1 MAYRLRPQEA
11 VTQGLRRLAKKE
23 LRAARDELRRAT
35 PPRDEAIHEA
45 RKSVKKVRAILEL
58 IEVDGGRAAAGCSK
72 RLRTVNRT
80 LSGLRDADAM
90 VNVLT
95 TLRGK
100 NAHVLDEHTFARIR
114 RRLLSHKQAAIEAAE
129 REGAWKKVDREL
141 RSLRRDT
148 KRWRPSHRR
157 FGAFARSI
165 RLSHRRGR
173 KTMVLARK
181 SQRAAD
187 FHAWRKRMKALWYE
201 LRLVERA
208 GRAVRQNVA
217 VLHRAETWLGEDHNL
232 EVLCTELSKDV
243 SVCGGAVDFDRLRLA
258 ADRYQCQL
266 REKAVAATKRIYG
279 RKSGV
284 YVRGIKR
291 AWQTWQRHRR
301 TRRTQRPRRRAA

>member
-58 IEVDGGRAAAGCSK
+58 IEVDRGRAVAGCSK

-141 RSLRRDT
+141 RSLRRDA

-173 KTMVLARK
+173 KTIF
-181 SQRAAD
+181 S
-187 FHAWRKRMKALWYE
+187 W
-201 LRLVERA
+201 
-208 GRAVRQNVA
+208 
-217 VLHRAETWLGEDHNL
+217 
-232 EVLCTELSKDV
+232 
-243 SVCGGAVDFDRLRLA
+243 
-258 ADRYQCQL
+258 
-266 REKAVAATKRIYG
+266 
-279 RKSGV
+279 
-284 YVRGIKR
+284 
-291 AWQTWQRHRR
+291 
-301 TRRTQRPRRRAA
+301 